1 MDKETIIIMSLTESQ
16 ISSFHENGYLLL
28 EQVLDPEDLQPVI
41 EEYSDIID
49 ERAQRLHSEGK
60 VSSLYA
66 DEPFT
71 RRLLCLAEEASE
83 VAAGLDIMQA
93 RGEATFNFLENPKIL
108 DVAESLVGSEILCNP
123 IQHIRAILPQD
134 VSGRGP
140 TRWHQDAGVCWPDAD
155 PYFMLTMW
163 VPVVDVTLE
172 SGCLQVMPG
181 SHKYGLFNH
190 VMATGTDVP
199 DEDRPPIEPKPLPI
213 QAGGIILF
221 HNYTLHS
228 ALSNESD
235 TVRWSFDLRYH
246 DAYQPT
252 GRPFYPAF
260 LMRSNARPDAL
271 QTDYKTWCQ
280 RWEFALEAS
289 QSAVRY
295 RWKA

>member
-1 MDKETIIIMSLTESQ
+1 MRLTESQ
-16 ISSFHENGYLLL
+16 ISSFHENGYLFL
-28 EQVLDPEDLQPVI
+28 EQVLDTEDLQPVI
-41 EEYSDIID
+41 DEYAAIID
-49 ERAQRLHSEGK
+49 ERAQRLQNEGK

-71 RRLLCLAEEASE
+71 RRLLYLAKETSE

-93 RGEATFNFLENPKIL
+93 RGEATFNFLKNPKIL

-163 VPVVDVTLE
+163 IPIVDVTLE

-199 DEDRPPIEPKPLPI
+199 DEDRPPIEPKPLCPSER
-213 QAGGIILF
+213 AGLSCSIIT
-221 HNYTLHS
+221 HCI
-228 ALSNESD
+228 A
-235 TVRWSFDLRYH
+235 
-246 DAYQPT
+246 
-252 GRPFYPAF
+252 
-260 LMRSNARPDAL
+260 
-271 QTDYKTWCQ
+271 
-280 RWEFALEAS
+280 
-289 QSAVRY
+289 RY
-295 RWKA
+295 RMRQILSAGALTCVTTMPTNQRGVHFIPHSLCGATHVRMPCRLTIRPGVNDGNLR

>member
-1 MDKETIIIMSLTESQ
+1 MRLTESQ
-16 ISSFHENGYLLL
+16 ISSFHENGYLFL
-28 EQVLDPEDLQPVI
+28 EQVLDTEDLQPVI
-41 EEYSDIID
+41 DEYAAIID
-49 ERAQRLHSEGK
+49 ERAQRLQNEGK

-71 RRLLCLAEEASE
+71 RRLLYLAKETSE

-93 RGEATFNFLENPKIL
+93 RGEATFNFLKNPKIL

-163 VPVVDVTLE
+163 IPIVDVTLE

-213 QAGGIILF
+213 RAGGIILF

-228 ALSNESD
+228 ALPNASD

-260 LMRSNARPDAL
+260 LMRSDARPDAL

-289 QSAVRY
+289 QGAVRY